1 MKLFCPG
8 PVNINDSIKN
18 TITNEISHRGQQFQ
32 KLFEESINLTS
43 QLFSMTQEYCSLFLT
58 GSGTLAIESIVYSYL
73 KKKKTLLLQNGLFAE
88 KWEGLLKNHGCSY
101 KVQNY
106 GWCNSYNYDLL
117 ESQLLAEEIDCIF
130 MVHHETSTTMIND
143 IYKINEICGK
153 HGVEIIVDIVSSA
166 GIYDINLKNLKQI
179 SFLGFSTNKGIGSF
193 PGLAVVIGKV
203 SLLEKMTNEIS
214 YLNLKNYYDFSLKKE
229 TPFTPCVQ
237 NFYYYNEAIS
247 NILVE
252 GQNRLKYYEL
262 LSKYLIEQLAKINI
276 HSILKSNQCC
286 WVINFYVPN
295 PSNLYDRLLEKNTI
309 IYKCKGNLEQI
320 AIQIGILNKTQKDIN
335 ELINS
340 IISVEIPYT
349 SRTT

>member
-8 PVNINDSIKN
+8 PVNIDDSIKN
-18 TITNEISHRGQQFQ
+18 KIINEISHRGKQFQ
-32 KLFEESINLTS
+32 QLFNESTNLTS
-43 QLFSMTQEYCSLFLT
+43 QLFSMTQEHCSLFLT
-58 GSGTLAIESIVYSYL
+58 GSGTLAIESIIYSYL

-130 MVHHETSTTMIND
+130 IVHHETSTTMIND
-143 IYKINEICGK
+143 LYKINEICAK
-153 HGVEIIVDIVSSA
+153 HRVEIIVDAVSSA
-166 GIYDINLKNLKQI
+166 GIYNINLNNLQQI

-214 YLNLKNYYDFSLKKE
+214 YFNLKNYYDFSLKKE
-229 TPFTPCVQ
+229 TPYTPCVQ
-237 NFYYYNEAIS
+237 NFYYYNLAVS
-247 NILVE
+247 NILTE
-252 GQNRLKYYEL
+252 RQNRLEYYET
-262 LSKYLIEQLAKINI
+262 LSEYFIGQLAIINI
-276 HSILKSNQCC
+276 HPVLKNSQCC
-286 WVINFYVPN
+286 WVINFAVDNPN
-295 PSNLYDRLLEKNTI
+295 NLYDRLLEKNI
-309 IYKCKGNLEQI
+309 VVYKCKGYLEQI
-320 AIQIGILNKTQKDIN
+320 AIQIGILNKTKNDID
-335 ELINS
+335 ELINH
-340 IISVEIPYT
+340 VAATRDT

>member
-43 QLFSMTQEYCSLFLT
+43 QLFSITQEYCSLFLT

-130 MVHHETSTTMIND
+130 IVHHETSTTMIND
-143 IYKINEICGK
+143 LYKINEICTK
-153 HGVEIIVDIVSSA
+153 YGVEIIVDAVSSA
-166 GIYDINLKNLKQI
+166 GIYDINLNNLQQI
-179 SFLGFSTNKGIGSF
+179 SFLGFSTNKGIGSI

-203 SLLEKMTNEIS
+203 CLLEKMTNEIS
-214 YLNLKNYYDFSLKKE
+214 YFNLKNYYDFSLKKE

-237 NFYYYNEAIS
+237 NFYYYNKAVS
-247 NILVE
+247 NILTE
-252 GQNRLKYYEL
+252 RQTRLEYYET
-262 LSKYLIEQLAKINI
+262 LSEYLIEQMAIINI
-276 HSILKSNQCC
+276 HPILKNSQCC
-286 WVINFYVPN
+286 WVVNFSIDNPN
-295 PSNLYDRLLEKNTI
+295 NLYDRLLEKNI
-309 IYKCKGNLEQI
+309 IVYRCKGFLEQI
-320 AIQIGILNKTQKDIN
+320 AIQIGILNKTKKDIDD
-335 ELINS
+335 LINY
-340 IISVEIPYT
+340 VAAIPDT
-349 SRTT
+349 SKTT